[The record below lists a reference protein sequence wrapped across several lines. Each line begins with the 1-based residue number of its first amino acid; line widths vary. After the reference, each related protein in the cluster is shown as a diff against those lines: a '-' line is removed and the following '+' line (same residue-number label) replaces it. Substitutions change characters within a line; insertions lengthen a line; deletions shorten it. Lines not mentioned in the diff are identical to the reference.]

1 MVVVYVA
8 SKYSIGDKEEN
19 AKKSMEV
26 GDQLIKLGYVPFLP
40 LLAHYQHLLY
50 PQSYDMWLN
59 LGLEMVRRSDILL
72 RLPGESRGADIEVA
86 LAKDL
91 GKPVVYSLE
100 ELHQLDIPVEEFM
113 KGMSSIS

>member
-19 AKKSMEV
+19 TKASMKV

-40 LLAHYQHLLY
+40 LLSHYQHLLY

-59 LGLEMVRRSDILL
+59 LGLEMVRRCNVVL
-72 RLPGESRGADIEVA
+72 RLEGESRGADIEVS
-86 LAKDL
+86 LAKEL

-100 ELHQLDIPVEEFM
+100 ELHQLNIPIEEFM
-113 KGMSSIS
+113 KGMSVNY